1 LKNNILKFNLNDY
14 PPLEGAGG
22 GKTYCHLKNIILK
35 SHSKACPPLEWAGGG
50 QNKLPFEK
58 HYSKISF
65 EGLSPSG
72 KGRGRAKQIAI

>member
-1 LKNNILKFNLNDY
+1 
-14 PPLEGAGG
+14 LER
-22 GKTYCHLKNIILK
+22 
-35 SHSKACPPLEWAGGG
+35 AGGG

-72 KGRGRAKQIAI
+72 GGRGRENILQLEKKY